1 MVFFNEVVE
10 YLSQYWNIFLPAAWM
25 TLRVTAAGILVG
37 LVLGLGIALLRISK
51 FKMLNIPAKFYIW
64 LIRGT
69 PLLLQLWIIYYGLVA
84 LVRIDSL
91 PAAFIALGIHNGA
104 YIGEIF
110 RGAIQSVDRGQRE
123 AGISIGMT
131 KWKVMRRIVFPQAF
145 KISVPALSNQFIIA
159 LKDSS
164 LASTIIGAKAKNL
177 HLIRK
182 DVGMVFQHFNLFPHM
197 TVMGNV
203 IEGLIQVKGMK
214 KEDALTEGRRMLEK
228 VGMLDKA
235 DVYPAMISGG
245 QKQRVAIARALAM
258 NPQIMLFDEPTSALD
273 PELVGD
279 VLEVM
284 KKLANE
290 GMTMVVVTHEMG
302 FAREV
307 ADRVVFMDDGRIIE
321 EATPDEIF
329 NNPSQERTKAFLSR
343 IL

>member
-1 MVFFNEVVE
+1 MVFINEIIA

-51 FKMLNIPAKFYIW
+51 YKLLNIPAKFYIW

-131 KWKVMRRIVFPQAF
+131 KWRVMKRIVFPQAF

-164 LASTIIGAKAKNL
+164 LASTIAVSELLLKAKQLGSSNFKMMEML
-177 HLIRK
+177 VIAAIFYLI
-182 DVGMVFQHFNLFPHM
+182 M
-197 TVMGNV
+197 TSLLTLMTDL
-203 IEGLIQVKGMK
+203 IEKRL
-214 KEDALTEGRRMLEK
+214 K
-228 VGMLDKA
+228 V
-235 DVYPAMISGG
+235 SSH
-245 QKQRVAIARALAM
+245 RV
-258 NPQIMLFDEPTSALD
+258 
-273 PELVGD
+273 
-279 VLEVM
+279 
-284 KKLANE
+284 
-290 GMTMVVVTHEMG
+290 
-302 FAREV
+302 
-307 ADRVVFMDDGRIIE
+307 
-321 EATPDEIF
+321 
-329 NNPSQERTKAFLSR
+329 
-343 IL
+343 